1 MIAPVHTF
9 PVSLIHYHFPK
20 LKTSFCWHQ
29 LPSCLQCYIHCL
41 KSGPLLMRY
50 ITNGWTDEWMNESFW
65 IVNLISCEIAEK
77 EQHQFFQL
85 HSTSLSS
92 INLALG
98 IFWIILN
105 ETLFKNLGLF
115 LNGYIMV
122 SKRLGSWE
130 SMWKS
135 SVCNK
140 HRGIVGL
147 CSHVD
152 LPCFSS
158 VCPLVLSNSLSTL
171 MYSITQLIF

>member
-9 PVSLIHYHFPK
+9 TVSLIHYHFLK
-20 LKTSFCWHQ
+20 LKTSFCWDQ
-29 LPSCLQCYIHCL
+29 LPSCLYPLSKIRAFTYEIHH
-41 KSGPLLMRY
+41 KWMDG
-50 ITNGWTDEWMNESFW
+50 WMNESFW